1 MFLGEAAAAAGL
13 TPMASLASAETTTE
27 SGTSETPTPDVIVGI
42 NVIKDDQFSIP
53 LERGE
58 ERISEYEMIGR
69 NGVLRRCRSH
79 SMRIEREGGYT
90 MTTDITI
97 LTYPA
102 GADREGTAP
111 FSTSQRSI
119 LHGIKGE
126 VNGTTR
132 MDDVTITT
140 IFQDGSSSRST
151 HVAPVRTNLAAQFA
165 GMSLAQIV
173 RKTGEKRG
181 ITFASDEKGEK

>member
-1 MFLGEAAAAAGL
+1 MADAKQTTDRRMFLGEAAAAAGL

-79 SMRIEREGGYT
+79 SMRVEREGGYT

-97 LTYPA
+97 LGLTV
-102 GADREGTAP
+102 RE
-111 FSTSQRSI
+111 QRLFLRPS
-119 LHGIKGE
+119 GPSC
-126 VNGTTR
+126 
-132 MDDVTITT
+132 M
-140 IFQDGSSSRST
+140 
-151 HVAPVRTNLAAQFA
+151 A
-165 GMSLAQIV
+165 
-173 RKTGEKRG
+173 
-181 ITFASDEKGEK
+181 